1 MDRAKK
7 LSFSEES
14 EQSLDLG
21 QLVSKE
27 ITRVVLQPSQP
38 WFPYLWG

>member
-7 LSFSEES
+7 LSLGKES
-14 EQSLDLG
+14 KQSLGLG

-27 ITRVVLQPSQP
+27 ITR
-38 WFPYLWG
+38 

>member
-14 EQSLDLG
+14 EQVWSLG

-27 ITRVVLQPSQP
+27 IYRVVYSLLSPS
-38 WFPYLWG
+38 FCLWG